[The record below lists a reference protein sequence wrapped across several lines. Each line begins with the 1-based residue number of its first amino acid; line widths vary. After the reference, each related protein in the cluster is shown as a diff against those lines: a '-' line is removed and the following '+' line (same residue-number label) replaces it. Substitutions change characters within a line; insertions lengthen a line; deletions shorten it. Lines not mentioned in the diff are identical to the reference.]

1 MNKCGKIS
9 VMNGSTIVGQGA
21 TCFLILC
28 LFLCVVNTGICQSKA
43 NIPRK
48 DTLSAAPPELLKLYE
63 NLVKEKK
70 TQQSNANEIE
80 IDGLIFDETRSKV
93 GHQFYEEFF
102 NNWEPPAGVS
112 NFSIFISEIPFMVN
126 VSLISV
132 KVNDYEVINT
142 RLQPRNDFITSL
154 ANDAVNMTKEA
165 LMNMED
171 IKKQIEMGDQIGS
184 GIY

>member
-1 MNKCGKIS
+1 MNNCGKKSIRFGFS
-9 VMNGSTIVGQGA
+9 IVGQGSI
-21 TCFLILC
+21 CFLIC
-28 LFLCVVNTGICQSKA
+28 CFFLCFINTGVCQTKS

-48 DTLSAAPPELLKLYE
+48 DTISAAPPELLKLYE
-63 NLVKEKK
+63 SIVIEKK
-70 TQQSNANEIE
+70 AKQSNANEIE

-112 NFSIFISEIPFMVN
+112 NFSIYISEIPFMVN

-165 LMNMED
+165 LINMED
-171 IKKQIEMGDQIGS
+171 IKKQIEIGDQIGS